1 MELLRVFNKKRL
13 CILGLMIILNAV
25 LFIMGNKINEQEIIY
40 RDLVN
45 SYNDNISIT
54 EMSKNYLQENPQ
66 VSDEDFKEA
75 RKIFLERLDY
85 VKNYKE
91 RTQNS
96 IDNIKAV
103 QKSSLF
109 SQKNSRSYL
118 ELIKSKND
126 LTKALGYEV
135 KLDNDLWL
143 MKIKDYK
150 YIYWFTGIGCLVVIF
165 SFFNEKENGGM
176 IIYASRN
183 GRLKLLIKR
192 IFILLLFIFTFVI
205 VNYGVISGIALFRYG
220 GIENVFNSAASSLEL
235 QLCSYGANRMLYLL
249 IVCIQ
254 NTFAFF
260 AWAVMMWGIL
270 NLFKNKNVGIVAV
283 IIINLIEM
291 LLYRLIDV
299 KSIYRFLR
307 YFNLYNIFEGNNIL

>member
-1 MELLRVFNKKRL
+1 
-13 CILGLMIILNAV
+13 
-25 LFIMGNKINEQEIIY
+25 
-40 RDLVN
+40 
-45 SYNDNISIT
+45 
-54 EMSKNYLQENPQ
+54 MSKNYLQENPQ

-150 YIYWFTGIGCLVVIF
+150 YIYWFI
-165 SFFNEKENGGM
+165 
-176 IIYASRN
+176 
-183 GRLKLLIKR
+183 RLSLSAGLGAAI
-192 IFILLLFIFTFVI
+192 TAI
-205 VNYGVISGIALFRYG
+205 VMTLSN
-220 GIENVFNSAASSLEL
+220 
-235 QLCSYGANRMLYLL
+235 
-249 IVCIQ
+249 
-254 NTFAFF
+254 
-260 AWAVMMWGIL
+260 
-270 NLFKNKNVGIVAV
+270 
-283 IIINLIEM
+283 
-291 LLYRLIDV
+291 
-299 KSIYRFLR
+299 
-307 YFNLYNIFEGNNIL
+307 

>member
-13 CILGLMIILNAV
+13 CIFGLMIILNAV

-40 RDLVN
+40 RELVN

-96 IDNIKAV
+96 IDKIKAV

-126 LTKALGYEV
+126 LTKDECGRSSENCARTKTCLAFPIIAVSIARSAFSTIVQQHFQQLV
-135 KLDNDLWL
+135 KFDVL
-143 MKIKDYK
+143 
-150 YIYWFTGIGCLVVIF
+150 
-165 SFFNEKENGGM
+165 
-176 IIYASRN
+176 
-183 GRLKLLIKR
+183 
-192 IFILLLFIFTFVI
+192 
-205 VNYGVISGIALFRYG
+205 
-220 GIENVFNSAASSLEL
+220 
-235 QLCSYGANRMLYLL
+235 
-249 IVCIQ
+249 
-254 NTFAFF
+254 
-260 AWAVMMWGIL
+260 IL
-270 NLFKNKNVGIVAV
+270 NARCRR
-283 IIINLIEM
+283 NLAY
-291 LLYRLIDV
+291 LRLSLYRL
-299 KSIYRFLR
+299 
-307 YFNLYNIFEGNNIL
+307 GNVA

>member
-45 SYNDNISIT
+45 SYSDNISIT

-109 SQKNSRSYL
+109 SQK
-118 ELIKSKND
+118 KQQ
-126 LTKALGYEV
+126 
-135 KLDNDLWL
+135 
-143 MKIKDYK
+143 
-150 YIYWFTGIGCLVVIF
+150 
-165 SFFNEKENGGM
+165 
-176 IIYASRN
+176 
-183 GRLKLLIKR
+183 
-192 IFILLLFIFTFVI
+192 
-205 VNYGVISGIALFRYG
+205 VISGI
-220 GIENVFNSAASSLEL
+220 
-235 QLCSYGANRMLYLL
+235 
-249 IVCIQ
+249 
-254 NTFAFF
+254 
-260 AWAVMMWGIL
+260 
-270 NLFKNKNVGIVAV
+270 NK
-283 IIINLIEM
+283 
-291 LLYRLIDV
+291 V
-299 KSIYRFLR
+299 KK
-307 YFNLYNIFEGNNIL
+307 

>member
-45 SYNDNISIT
+45 SYSDNISIT

-109 SQKNSRSYL
+109 SQKNSRSYM
-118 ELIKSKND
+118 ELIKSKNH
-126 LTKALGYEV
+126 LTKELGY
-135 KLDNDLWL
+135 
-143 MKIKDYK
+143 
-150 YIYWFTGIGCLVVIF
+150 
-165 SFFNEKENGGM
+165 
-176 IIYASRN
+176 
-183 GRLKLLIKR
+183 
-192 IFILLLFIFTFVI
+192 
-205 VNYGVISGIALFRYG
+205 
-220 GIENVFNSAASSLEL
+220 
-235 QLCSYGANRMLYLL
+235 
-249 IVCIQ
+249 
-254 NTFAFF
+254 
-260 AWAVMMWGIL
+260 
-270 NLFKNKNVGIVAV
+270 
-283 IIINLIEM
+283 
-291 LLYRLIDV
+291 
-299 KSIYRFLR
+299 
-307 YFNLYNIFEGNNIL
+307 

>member
-13 CILGLMIILNAV
+13 CIFGLMIILNAV
-25 LFIMGNKINEQEIIY
+25 LFIMGNKISEQEIIY

-96 IDNIKAV
+96 IDKIKDV

-143 MKIKDYK
+143 MKTI
-150 YIYWFTGIGCLVVIF
+150 
-165 SFFNEKENGGM
+165 N
-176 IIYASRN
+176 
-183 GRLKLLIKR
+183 
-192 IFILLLFIFTFVI
+192 IFI
-205 VNYGVISGIALFRYG
+205 G
-220 GIENVFNSAASSLEL
+220 L
-235 QLCSYGANRMLYLL
+235 QVS
-249 IVCIQ
+249 V
-254 NTFAFF
+254 
-260 AWAVMMWGIL
+260 V
-270 NLFKNKNVGIVAV
+270 
-283 IIINLIEM
+283 
-291 LLYRLIDV
+291 
-299 KSIYRFLR
+299 
-307 YFNLYNIFEGNNIL
+307 

>member
-1 MELLRVFNKKRL
+1 
-13 CILGLMIILNAV
+13 MIILNAV
-25 LFIMGNKINEQEIIY
+25 LFIMGNKISEQEIIY

-96 IDNIKAV
+96 IDKIKDV

-143 MKIKDYK
+143 MKIKD
-150 YIYWFTGIGCLVVIF
+150 
-165 SFFNEKENGGM
+165 
-176 IIYASRN
+176 
-183 GRLKLLIKR
+183 
-192 IFILLLFIFTFVI
+192 
-205 VNYGVISGIALFRYG
+205 
-220 GIENVFNSAASSLEL
+220 
-235 QLCSYGANRMLYLL
+235 
-249 IVCIQ
+249 
-254 NTFAFF
+254 
-260 AWAVMMWGIL
+260 
-270 NLFKNKNVGIVAV
+270 
-283 IIINLIEM
+283 
-291 LLYRLIDV
+291 
-299 KSIYRFLR
+299 
-307 YFNLYNIFEGNNIL
+307 

>member
-13 CILGLMIILNAV
+13 CIFGLMIILNAV

-45 SYNDNISIT
+45 SYNDNISNT

-109 SQKNSRSYL
+109 SQKTAGHIWN
-118 ELIKSKND
+118 
-126 LTKALGYEV
+126 
-135 KLDNDLWL
+135 
-143 MKIKDYK
+143 
-150 YIYWFTGIGCLVVIF
+150 
-165 SFFNEKENGGM
+165 
-176 IIYASRN
+176 
-183 GRLKLLIKR
+183 
-192 IFILLLFIFTFVI
+192 
-205 VNYGVISGIALFRYG
+205 
-220 GIENVFNSAASSLEL
+220 
-235 QLCSYGANRMLYLL
+235 
-249 IVCIQ
+249 
-254 NTFAFF
+254 
-260 AWAVMMWGIL
+260 
-270 NLFKNKNVGIVAV
+270 
-283 IIINLIEM
+283 
-291 LLYRLIDV
+291 
-299 KSIYRFLR
+299 
-307 YFNLYNIFEGNNIL
+307 